1 VLPLEGQR
9 SGDSRKRG
17 GPFMTRVA
25 VLRLSVIAAGFAL
38 LELLCRTGIIPAFTF
53 PPPSSIVVS
62 ALNILASGRYAS
74 DMQVTLGNVA
84 ASIAS
89 AMIVGIVVAI
99 VVHALPAVRRV
110 LEPLFGTYYAIPMFA
125 FYPLLIVLF
134 GLGNLPQVAIGFL
147 LGVMAVVINTLNG
160 LDRVPHVFDKVAH
173 VLRLDPTAAAW
184 RIRLPY
190 ASPYVFTGF
199 KLAVA
204 YSFVGVI
211 GAEFITSSKGVG
223 YQIAFAYNNFD
234 NNTMYALIALVL
246 TIVIAVNMMLH
257 AWERRLLARRQ
268 R

>member
-1 VLPLEGQR
+1 MFPDTRFQPHRNR
-9 SGDSRKRG
+9 SDLARLQESR
-17 GPFMTRVA
+17 
-25 VLRLSVIAAGFAL
+25 
-38 LELLCRTGIIPAFTF
+38 
-53 PPPSSIVVS
+53 
-62 ALNILASGRYAS
+62 
-74 DMQVTLGNVA
+74 
-84 ASIAS
+84 
-89 AMIVGIVVAI
+89 
-99 VVHALPAVRRV
+99 
-110 LEPLFGTYYAIPMFA
+110 
-125 FYPLLIVLF
+125 
-134 GLGNLPQVAIGFL
+134 
-147 LGVMAVVINTLNG
+147 
-160 LDRVPHVFDKVAH
+160 
-173 VLRLDPTAAAW
+173 TAAAW

>member
-1 VLPLEGQR
+1 
-9 SGDSRKRG
+9 
-17 GPFMTRVA
+17 MNRVA
-25 VLRLSVIAAGFAL
+25 LLRLSALAAIAAL
-38 LELLCRTGIIPAFTF
+38 LELLCRIGVIPAFTF
-53 PPPSSIVVS
+53 PPPSSIAVS
-62 ALNILASGRYAS
+62 ALNILASGRYAT
-74 DMQVTLGNVA
+74 DLQTTFGNVA

-89 AMIVGIVVAI
+89 AMAAGIVMATL
-99 VVHALPAVRRV
+99 VHALPALRRV
-110 LEPLFGTYYAIPMFA
+110 LEPLFATYYAVPMFA

-134 GLGNLPQVAIGFL
+134 GLGNLPQIAIGFL

-160 LDRVPHVFDKVAH
+160 LDRVPRVLDKVTR
-173 VLRLDPTAAAW
+173 VLRLDAGAAAW

-246 TIVIAVNMMLH
+246 TIVVAVNMTLH
-257 AWERRLLARRQ
+257 TWERRILARRQ
-268 R
+268 P